1 MGEKVDRPMRAAVP
15 DAEIGPGALDRTAM
29 RARGGR
35 VPGAPGRS
43 PCFGLELVAIGLDHT
58 TAGIEL
64 RERLAFSGVEI
75 PPALRRLTHPADAK
89 LEQAAILSTCNRVEL
104 YGVTRSRPSADDLTA
119 LLARSRGVEPDEL
132 RGAMYVH
139 RGDKVAHHLAAI
151 ASGLRSFVVGEA
163 QIQGQVRSALGHAL
177 ATRTA
182 GPELRRLFE
191 SAIAAGRRVR
201 SQTAI
206 GRGVASVP
214 QASVEFARQRLGTLS
229 GSAALLIGAGTTSEL
244 AAKQLVKRGVVE
256 LLVLGRDPA
265 RATRLAERHGGRVIS
280 ADGLGHALTEAD
292 VVISSTGAPHRIV
305 HRDPL
310 EEALADRHPG
320 RAPLLLID
328 LAVPRDVDPAV
339 VGLAGVEVHTLDDLN
354 RVVERALVQ
363 RRGELP
369 AAHAE
374 LRGEVARFTEWLRRR
389 GDLRDRYKGRP

>member
-1 MGEKVDRPMRAAVP
+1 MRAATP
-15 DAEIGPGALDRTAM
+15 DGEIGRRALDRSAM
-29 RARGGR
+29 RPRGGR
-35 VPGAPGRS
+35 PSGPPGQSR
-43 PCFGLELVAIGLDHT
+43 CFGLELVALGLDHT

-75 PPALRRLTHPADAK
+75 PSALRRLTDPAVAE

-104 YGVTRSRPSADDLTA
+104 YGVTRSRPSTDELAA

-132 RGAMYVH
+132 RGAMYLH
-139 RGDKVAHHLAAI
+139 RGERVAHHLAAI
-151 ASGLRSFVVGEA
+151 ASGLRSVVVGEA

-177 ATRTA
+177 STGTA

-191 SAIAAGRRVR
+191 AAIAAGRRVR

-206 GRGVASVP
+206 GRGMASVP

-244 AAKQLVKRGVVE
+244 AAKQLVKRGVSE

-265 RATRLAERHGGRVIS
+265 RAMQLAERHGGRTIS
-280 ADGLGHALTEAD
+280 ADGLGHALIEAD

-310 EEALADRHPG
+310 AEALANRHAS

-354 RVVERALVQ
+354 HVVERALLA
-363 RRGELP
+363 RRCELP
-369 AAHAE
+369 AAQAVVCV
-374 LRGEVARFTEWLRRR
+374 EVARFTEWLRRR
-389 GDLRDRYKGRP
+389 GDLRDRYEGRP